1 MNAILTKFKDVVS
14 ENCITIIM
22 NTHRTKPDYLKD
34 GLRLKNLIKEAENK
48 IQAIASKQDAAIL
61 IDRLNDLAR

>member
-1 MNAILTKFKDVVS
+1 MNAILKKFKDVVS

-22 NTHRTKPDYLKD
+22 NTHRTKPDYLTD
-34 GLRLKNLIKEAENK
+34 GTRLKNLIKEAENK
-48 IQAIASKQDAAIL
+48 LQTIASKQDAAIL